1 MYGAKIKNVCQK
13 NCEFS
18 VKKVFLHKSKR
29 KNMNKIA
36 IITGATSGIGRATAV
51 LLAKNKYDVI
61 ITGRRKERLDRL
73 ASEIIET
80 HKVRVLPLAFDIRN
94 NEEVLSAIAKLPE
107 EWKNIDVLVNNAGL
121 AAGLDA
127 VQDGHLSDWEQMIDT
142 NIKGLLYI
150 SKQIIPLMIARKQG
164 HIVNIGSIAGKE
176 TYPKGNVYCATK
188 HAVEA
193 LTKGMRMDL
202 NPYGIKVSE
211 VCPGMV
217 ETEFSQVRLKDAE
230 ANKKVYEGFTPL
242 YAEDIAETILFM
254 VTRPAHINI
263 ADVLILPTAQAS
275 GTIVKREL

>member
-1 MYGAKIKNVCQK
+1 
-13 NCEFS
+13 
-18 VKKVFLHKSKR
+18 
-29 KNMNKIA
+29 MNKIA